1 MKGLIFVKKLISG
14 LLALT
19 IAASG
24 SAMVASAGGGV
35 SGDWRNVDS
44 DTSSITLKWNAV
56 SGADGYRV
64 YRWDKKDDKY
74 VTVKT
79 VAGKKTFLK
88 ITGLKA
94 GSTYKYVVKPYHYTS
109 TSHTVFG
116 SKSSAV
122 IASTKP
128 AATKVNSKTRSSA
141 KAVRVFWNKYGF
153 TNNVDKQSNYKYGG
167 YHVFVYD
174 NKADEW
180 DLVACVSGG
189 RTNVRISGFKKNTKY
204 SFKVKPFTMSGYN
217 GDKYENEGDDSNV
230 YTIKTKNYWC
240 NC

>member
-24 SAMVASAGGGV
+24 SAMVAGAA
-35 SGDWRNVDS
+35 DWRNVDS

-94 GSTYKYVVKPYHYTS
+94 GSTYKYVVKPFRYTS
-109 TSHTVFG
+109 TSHTDFG

-141 KAVRVFWNKYGF
+141 KAVAY
-153 TNNVDKQSNYKYGG
+153 
-167 YHVFVYD
+167 
-174 NKADEW
+174 
-180 DLVACVSGG
+180 SG
-189 RTNVRISGFKKNTKY
+189 TSMASPTTLTSSPTTSTVVTTY
-204 SFKVKPFTMSGYN
+204 TATMTRLTSGY
-217 GDKYENEGDDSNV
+217 V
-230 YTIKTKNYWC
+230 LLA
-240 NC
+240 